1 MTIIRN
7 IALGCAAT
15 ALLAT
20 SATPALA
27 ANLGLIPSVQNVAAD
42 DLSQSSSDYRRRD
55 RYRHHRDRID
65 AGDIAAGI
73 GILAGIAIIADIA
86 SKSNKN
92 KRRTQGDQYPDSYPQ
107 DRYPT
112 DRYPQDNRQDTRDAV
127 PGGRYNNGNDVGAA
141 VDACA
146 RAAEQKAGNNA
157 RVGEIDSVTREGS
170 GWQVLGTLSD
180 GDRSDGDRKFN
191 CATSNGVVDTIR
203 LDDGRDI

>member
-1 MTIIRN
+1 MTMIRK

-20 SATPALA
+20 STTPVLA
-27 ANLGLIPSVQNVAAD
+27 ANLGSITSVQNVSGD

-86 SKSNKN
+86 SKSKKN

-107 DRYPT
+107 ERYPQE
-112 DRYPQDNRQDTRDAV
+112 RYPQDSRQDTRDAV
-127 PGGRYNNGNDVGAA
+127 PSGRYNNGNDVGAA

-146 RAAEQKAGNNA
+146 RAAEQKAGDNA
-157 RVGEIDSVTREGS
+157 RVGAIDSVTREGS
-170 GWQVLGTLSD
+170 GWQVLGTL
-180 GDRSDGDRKFN
+180 SDGDRKFN

>member
-1 MTIIRN
+1 MTTIRN

-20 SATPALA
+20 SATPVLA
-27 ANLGLIPSVQNVAAD
+27 ANLGSIPSVQNVAGD
-42 DLSQSSSDYRRRD
+42 DLLQSSSDYRRRD

-107 DRYPT
+107 ERYPT
-112 DRYPQDNRQDTRDAV
+112 DRYPQDSRNDTRDAV

-141 VDACA
+141 VDACT
-146 RAAEQKAGNNA
+146 RAAEQKAGDNA

-180 GDRSDGDRKFN
+180 GGRSNGDRKFN

>member
-15 ALLAT
+15 ALLTT
-20 SATPALA
+20 SATPVLA
-27 ANLGLIPSVQNVAAD
+27 ANLGSISSVQTVAGD
-42 DLSQSSSDYRRRD
+42 DLSQSSSDYHRRR
-55 RYRHHRDRID
+55 HHHHDRID
-65 AGDIAAGI
+65 GGDIVAGI

-86 SKSNKN
+86 SKSKKN

-112 DRYPQDNRQDTRDAV
+112 DRYPQDNRNDTRDAV
-127 PGGRYNNGNDVGAA
+127 PGGRDNSGNDVGTA
-141 VDACA
+141 VDACT
-146 RAAEQKAGNNA
+146 RAAEQKAGGNA

-180 GDRSDGDRKFN
+180 GDRSNGDRKFN

>member
-1 MTIIRN
+1 MTTIRS

-20 SATPALA
+20 STTPVLA
-27 ANLGLIPSVQNVAAD
+27 ANSGSISSVQNVSGD
-42 DLSQSSSDYRRRD
+42 DLLQASSDYRRRH
-55 RYRHHRDRID
+55 RHRDRID

-107 DRYPT
+107 DRYPPNQ
-112 DRYPQDNRQDTRDAV
+112 YPQDSRQDTRDAV
-127 PGGRYNNGNDVGAA
+127 PGGGYNSGNDVGAA

-146 RAAEQKAGNNA
+146 RAAEQKAGDNA

-170 GWQVLGTLSD
+170 GWQVIGTLSD
-180 GDRSDGDRKFN
+180 SDRKFN